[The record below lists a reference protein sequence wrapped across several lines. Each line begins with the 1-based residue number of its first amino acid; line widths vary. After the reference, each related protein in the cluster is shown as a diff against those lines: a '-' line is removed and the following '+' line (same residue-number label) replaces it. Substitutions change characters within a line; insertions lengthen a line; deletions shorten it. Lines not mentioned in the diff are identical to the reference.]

1 MKRIKFYNIAALM
14 ISVLLLAGCSDSF
27 FDINKDPN
35 NPADAT
41 PGLTLP
47 SGLANSAYVIGG
59 YYHALGSFWT
69 QQYAQAPAASQWA
82 DWESYNLTQEDFDRQ
97 FILLYSGGLYDYE
110 YVRKISSATGN
121 WKYYTIATLMQ
132 AYTFQVLADLYD
144 QIPFTEALQGT
155 VNPHYDNGQL
165 VYDSLLARID
175 HAVSKDFSLSSVE
188 NPGSSDLIFGGN
200 INDWKAFANTLKLKI
215 YLRYVNVDSIR
226 YEPEI
231 KALLAENNFLTKDAK
246 FSAFKDEE
254 TGYNP
259 FYNTFVDRLSGN
271 VIANKT
277 LIDTLKEKNDP
288 RYTKLFKPSVTG
300 NLYNGMASGD
310 NKNHPTETSKNYA
323 TPAITGTSPVYFFSK
338 EEVLFLIAEAQ
349 ARYGTASEAE
359 NTYKSAIQASLT
371 SLGLAAD
378 AINIDTTYPYN
389 GIQSIIEQK
398 WIAQTNKNGIEA
410 FFDYNRTGYPNF
422 FTRSLTSVL
431 SGDQRPK
438 RLYFPSREVNSN
450 PYTPTRVAITVPVW
464 WAK

>member
-1 MKRIKFYNIAALM
+1 MKRIKIFNIAAL
-14 ISVLLLAGCSDSF
+14 IASVMLLGSCSDF
-27 FDINKDPN
+27 LDINHDPN
-35 NPADAT
+35 NPSDAD
-41 PGLTLP
+41 PRLILP
-47 SGLANSAYVIGG
+47 SGLANTAFVVGG

-82 DWESYNLTQEDFDRQ
+82 DWESYNLTQDDFDRQ
-97 FILLYSGGLYDYE
+97 FILLYSGCQYDYQYIRNKTAE
-110 YVRKISSATGN
+110 TGN
-121 WKYYTIATLMQ
+121 WRFYAIATLMQ

-144 QIPFTEALQGT
+144 QIPFTEALRGT
-155 VNPHYDNGQL
+155 ITPPHYDEGEL

-175 HAVSKDFSLSSVE
+175 NAMSKDFKAATAEDPSST
-188 NPGSSDLIFGGN
+188 DLIFGGN
-200 INDWKAFANTLKLKI
+200 MDDWKAFANTLKLKI
-215 YLRYVNVDSIR
+215 YLRYVNDNPNR
-226 YEPEI
+226 YETEI

-246 FSAFKDEE
+246 FTSFKEEE

-259 FYNTFVDRLSGN
+259 FYNTFVDRLAGN
-271 VIANKT
+271 VVANKT
-277 LIDTLKEKNDP
+277 IVDSLESKNDP
-288 RYTKLFKPSVTG
+288 RLGVFFK
-300 NLYNGMASGD
+300 ASAVGSQLKGIATGD
-310 NKNHPTETSKNYA
+310 NKNHPTETINNYS
-323 TPAITGTSPVYFFSK
+323 TPALGKTDPVYFFSK

-349 ARYGTASEAE
+349 ARYGTASDAE

-371 SLGLAAD
+371 SLGLPAD
-378 AINIDTTYPYN
+378 AINIDATYPYN

-410 FFDYNRTGYPNF
+410 FFDYNRTGFPDF